1 MAPIMKLILTTC
13 LLICS
18 FGQVTRTHAAEEEW
32 DLRRDRES
40 IQVFSRAVEGSAYAQ
55 VKTTTVLENV
65 SLASLVALIED
76 VEACPTWADKCAE
89 SYVFERVNET
99 EAYVYTHN
107 DMPFPIKDRDVLAH
121 VQWVQDPGSLK
132 VTMNSVAMSGMLA
145 EVRGRLRLTQANA
158 SWTFLPLESG
168 SVEISNTAHINPGS
182 NLPGWVTNMLLVD
195 TPFETMKAFVAEVAK
210 PKYQNAAVGFIRE
223 P

>member
-1 MAPIMKLILTTC
+1 MALIMKMALATFLVS
-13 LLICS
+13 CS
-18 FGQVTRTHAAEEEW
+18 IMQVTQTHAAEEEW
-32 DLRRDRES
+32 ELRRDRDS
-40 IQVFSRAVEGSAYAQ
+40 IQVYSRAVQGSAYAE
-55 VKTTTVLENV
+55 VKTTTVLDNV

-89 SYVFERVNET
+89 SYVFERISET

-107 DMPFPIKDRDVLAH
+107 DMPFPVKDRDVLAH
-121 VQWVQDPGSLK
+121 IQWSQDIGSRQ
-132 VTMNSVAMSGMLA
+132 VTMTSVAMSGLLP
-145 EVRGRLRLTQANA
+145 EVRGRLRLTEANA
-158 SWTFLPLESG
+158 SWTFRPLASG
-168 SVEISNTAHINPGS
+168 SVEVSNTAHINPGS

-210 PKYQNAAVGFIRE
+210 PKYQNATVGFIRE